1 MQVCKALRHAS
12 DGQGMQFCK
21 ACISM
26 CGYVRCRTYH
36 KHAKRHTKRHT
47 ERQRHTHHTCGV
59 SHLHPPFRNDLVNPV
74 VMLRWTLEPLETAG
88 HLHTPHRVVC
98 CPRGRLK
105 IPARV
110 RAILHAGVDCS
121 SGSNLTPK
129 AQRPQRDSQC
139 PQREF
144 CPFGDAALCRLL
156 RAVAPSAAY
165 VGGRRRV

>member
-74 VMLRWTLEPLETAG
+74 VMLRGTLEPLETVR
-88 HLHTPHRVVC
+88 HTTRPTVSYAVQAQDTSSCQSYTACWCGLQLRFKPVPKGTASPKGFTVS
-98 CPRGRLK
+98 PKGILSLWGRGALP
-105 IPARV
+105 PAQ
-110 RAILHAGVDCS
+110 
-121 SGSNLTPK
+121 GS
-129 AQRPQRDSQC
+129 R
-139 PQREF
+139 
-144 CPFGDAALCRLL
+144 ALCHH
-156 RAVAPSAAY
+156 
-165 VGGRRRV
+165 VGA

>member
-21 ACISM
+21 ACICM

-98 CPRGRLK
+98 RPRGRLK

-110 RAILHAGVDCS
+110 RAMLHAGVDCS
-121 SGSNLTPK
+121 WGAPVQNL
-129 AQRPQRDSQC
+129 ARH
-139 PQREF
+139 
-144 CPFGDAALCRLL
+144 GLL
-156 RAVAPSAAY
+156 RRRSRGSVKNGTLVPPSSSSSCLL
-165 VGGRRRV
+165 RRRSP